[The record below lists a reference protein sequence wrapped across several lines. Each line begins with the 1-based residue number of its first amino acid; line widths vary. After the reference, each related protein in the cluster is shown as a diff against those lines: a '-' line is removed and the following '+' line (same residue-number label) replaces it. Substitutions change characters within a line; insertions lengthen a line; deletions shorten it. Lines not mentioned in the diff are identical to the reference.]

1 MNRKKKVLF
10 FTPSTVGGAERVT
23 LTIAKM
29 LLQDEYEV
37 KIVYICDNIGDLRN
51 FVPTRIHTEHIKVKS
66 IWDFVTLRMFCF
78 IKREKPFAV
87 FSSLHY
93 LNPRTI
99 ISAYM
104 VGVKRII
111 VRNNIGWSMWGVSCK
126 FLARL
131 TFGKATT
138 IVSQSEEMKSEF
150 IKAFPQLIKKME
162 AIPNP
167 IDIATITE
175 KMEYS
180 VSPYQQGK
188 INYVYS
194 GRISPEKGL
203 EILVEAFAKV
213 KEKICN
219 ASLTIVGD
227 NTKNVKYYNQLRTI
241 IAKKHLENDVSFV
254 GFQENPYQYVSF
266 ADCFVLPSRKEGNP
280 NVLHE
285 AMYLQVPVVATRSVP
300 VVEQCVTANR
310 GYVVDIDDADGMA
323 NAMLKALDIRNIPS
337 YLYGE
342 EKRFIN
348 LFK

>member
-1 MNRKKKVLF
+1 MNQKKKVLF

-29 LLQDEYEV
+29 LPQDEYEV
-37 KIVYICDNIGDLRN
+37 RIVYICDNIGDLRK
-51 FVPTRIHTEHIKVKS
+51 FVPTWIRTEHIKVNT
-66 IWDFVTLRMFCF
+66 IWDFVTFRMFCLM
-78 IKREKPFAV
+78 KREKPFAV
-87 FSSLHY
+87 FSSFHY
-93 LNPRTI
+93 LNSRTI
-99 ISAYM
+99 TSAHM
-104 VGVKRII
+104 AGVKRII
-111 VRNNIGWSMWGVSCK
+111 IRNNIGWSIWGLSCK
-126 FLARL
+126 ILARL
-131 TFGKATT
+131 TFEKATI

-150 IKAFPQLIKKME
+150 IKAFPKLVKKME

-180 VSPYQQGK
+180 VSPYQQEK

-213 KEKICN
+213 KEKRCN

-227 NTKNVKYYNQLRTI
+227 NTKNVRYYNQLRAI
-241 IAKKHLENDVSFV
+241 IANKHLENDVSFV
-254 GFQENPYQYVSF
+254 GFQDNPYRYVSY
-266 ADCFVLPSRKEGNP
+266 ADCFVLPSRREGNP
-280 NVLHE
+280 NALHE

-300 VVEQCVTANR
+300 VVEQCVTADR
-310 GYVVDIDDADGMA
+310 GYVVDIDDVDGMA
-323 NAMLKALDIRNIPS
+323 NAMLKALGIRNIPS